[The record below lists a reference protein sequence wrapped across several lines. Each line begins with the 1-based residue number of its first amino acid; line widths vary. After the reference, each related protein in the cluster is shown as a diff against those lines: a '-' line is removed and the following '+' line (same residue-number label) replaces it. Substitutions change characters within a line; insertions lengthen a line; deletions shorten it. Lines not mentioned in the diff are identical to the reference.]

1 MTNPNRRVVVLAAM
15 ACISAPLTAS
25 AAENGTKDEA
35 KALALKAVALFKDK
49 GESTFALFNDK
60 KGPFADRD
68 LYVFVLDPEGKV
80 LAHGA
85 NDKLVGKSLA
95 QLKDADGK
103 LFVQDMMSI
112 VKANKSGWVDYRW
125 PNPVSKEIEPKTT
138 YVVTQ
143 GGIGFAVGAYA
154 AGR

>member
-15 ACISAPLTAS
+15 ACISVPLTAS

-35 KALALKAVALFKDK
+35 KALALKAVAHFRDK

-68 LYVFVLDPEGKV
+68 LYVFVLDPQGKV

-85 NDKLVGKSLA
+85 NDKLIGKSLA

-103 LFVQDMMSI
+103 LFVQDLMAI
-112 VKANKSGWVDYRW
+112 VKANKSGWVEYRW
-125 PNPVSKEIEPKTT
+125 PNPVSKEIEAKAT
-138 YVVTQ
+138 YVATQ
-143 GGIGFAVGAYA
+143 GGFGFAVGAYA
-154 AGR
+154 GK